1 MSTTIIFYSIA
12 ILATLLSWLKDQK
25 KTKAALKKA
34 YNSFMN
40 LLPALI
46 PMTLFVGIMLTLV
59 SPEVIGKLLGEKSGL
74 LGIVIGAVIGSIS
87 FMPSFVAFSLGQN
100 LLLGGAG
107 YPQVAVFVST
117 LMAVG
122 VSSLSVE
129 LKYFDKKMTLYR
141 NFMALVASLI
151 FALIIALTLKG

>member
-1 MSTTIIFYSIA
+1 MTTTIIFYSIA
-12 ILATLLSWLKDQK
+12 FIATSVSLIKDRK
-25 KTKAALKKA
+25 KTKAALMKA
-34 YNSFMN
+34 YKSFMN

-46 PMTLFVGIMLTLV
+46 PMTLFVGIMLTIV
-59 SPEVIGKLLGEKSGL
+59 SPDVIGRLLGEKSGL
-74 LGIVIGAVIGSIS
+74 LGIAIGAIIGSIS

-100 LLLGGAG
+100 LLIGGAG

-122 VSSLSVE
+122 ISSLSVE

-151 FALIIALTLKG
+151 FALIISMTVKG